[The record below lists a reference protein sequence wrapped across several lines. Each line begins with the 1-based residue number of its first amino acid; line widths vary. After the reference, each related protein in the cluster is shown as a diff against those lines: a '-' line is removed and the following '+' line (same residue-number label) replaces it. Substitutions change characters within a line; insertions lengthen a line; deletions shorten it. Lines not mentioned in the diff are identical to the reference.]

1 MAHRSPLRRPPR
13 PVVWPGVGA
22 RPRML
27 LPSPSIDPDSSP
39 ISIVPASTSFLS
51 AGCSMSCEDIC
62 PLFRGPRCNVLPRGK
77 GMLRGFGVLLVTAG
91 IEGSFSADALL
102 PAGSRLGLAVA
113 GLLRL
118 HLGRALFLCGRL
130 LLLAALFRLG

>member
-51 AGCSMSCEDIC
+51 AGCSMSCADIC
-62 PLFRGPRCNVLPRGK
+62 PLFRGPRCNVLPRGR
-77 GMLRGFGVLLVTAG
+77 GTLRGFPVLLVTAAMG
-91 IEGSFSADALL
+91 GPSQLTRLL
-102 PAGSRLGLAVA
+102 PALPRRLLGLAVA
-113 GLLRL
+113 VLLRS
-118 HLGRALFLCGRL
+118 HLGRVHCLCGGL
-130 LLLAALFRLG
+130 LLLV